1 MAVLRRSEKLRTS
14 NDLLLNKPSGLGGEM
29 GMLANIML
37 YAFSIMGIDGGSQV
51 CVLENEGRYCLSFP
65 KTSLD

>member
-1 MAVLRRSEKLRTS
+1 MRSGQKTASTGRAKRTPFS
-14 NDLLLNKPSGLGGEM
+14 F
-29 GMLANIML
+29 AL